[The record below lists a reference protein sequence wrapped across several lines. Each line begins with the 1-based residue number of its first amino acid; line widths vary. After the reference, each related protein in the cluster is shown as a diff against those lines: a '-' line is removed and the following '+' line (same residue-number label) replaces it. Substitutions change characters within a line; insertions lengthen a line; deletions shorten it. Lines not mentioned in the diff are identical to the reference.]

1 MNEKRAI
8 FITGAAAGIGRATAR
23 HFIRRGWFV
32 GLYDLDTVGL
42 AQLSEELIAVHGAGS
57 VTMGELDVTNPES
70 FQAAVAAFLSASGAR
85 MDVLFN
91 CAGILKMGHFEE
103 IDLSTH
109 HKIIDININGVVN
122 GVDASL
128 DALKTTAK
136 KFKEARII
144 SMASASAVYGMP
156 ELAVYSASKHAVRAL
171 TEAFSIELEKYGIQV
186 SDVLPSY
193 VDTGMV
199 QNQENKSNSLKQMG
213 IAHSAD
219 DIAKLVWRAAHG
231 EELHYFGTKQIGIL
245 DKLARIFPGY
255 VRRRIKES
263 SGF

>member
-1 MNEKRAI
+1 MSGKRAI

-23 HFIRRGWFV
+23 HFIRRDWFV
-32 GLYDLDTVGL
+32 GLYDVDTVGL
-42 AQLSEELIAVHGAGS
+42 AQLAEELTTVHGGDA
-57 VTMGELDVTNPES
+57 VTTGALDVTDPANYRE
-70 FQAAVAAFLSASGAR
+70 AVASFLAASGGR
-85 MDVLFN
+85 MDILFN
-91 CAGILKMGHFEE
+91 CAGILKMGQFEE
-103 IDLSTH
+103 INLSLH
-109 HKIIDININGVVN
+109 HKIIDINVNGVVN

-128 DALKTTAK
+128 DALKATAK
-136 KFKEARII
+136 QHGEARII

-171 TEAFSIELEKYGIQV
+171 TEGFSIEFEKYGIQV

-231 EELHYFGTKQIGIL
+231 EELHYFGTRQIGIL
-245 DKLARIFPGY
+245 DKLARIFPGF

-263 SGF
+263 AGQ

>member
-1 MNEKRAI
+1 MNEMRAI

-23 HFIRRGWFV
+23 HFIRRDWFV
-32 GLYDLDTVGL
+32 GLYDVDMVGL
-42 AQLSEELIAVHGAGS
+42 AQLSEELTAIHGGGS
-57 VTMGELDVTNPES
+57 VTMGELDVTDPEN
-70 FQAAVAAFLSASGAR
+70 FQQAVASFLSASGGR
-85 MDVLFN
+85 MDALFN
-91 CAGILKMGHFEE
+91 CAGILKMGQFEE
-103 IDLSTH
+103 IDLTTH
-109 HKIIDININGVVN
+109 HKIIDINVNGVIN

-128 DALKTTAK
+128 DALKATAK
-136 KFKEARII
+136 QFGDARVI

-156 ELAVYSASKHAVRAL
+156 ELAVYAASKHAVRAL
-171 TEAFSIELEKYGIQV
+171 TEGFSIEFEQYGIQV

-199 QNQENKSNSLKQMG
+199 KNQEHKSHSLEQMG

-255 VRRRIKES
+255 VRKRIKEA